1 MKKLKIALATLGLSV
16 LAPFNLAWAQ
26 AWPSKPIQMIVP
38 QGAGGTTDSLAR
50 MVGAALAERLGQPVV
65 IDNRAGA
72 GGVIG
77 VAAAGKAPADG
88 YTFIIGSN
96 TTLAAN
102 AFLYASFPGDPVKDF
117 APLALAA
124 DAPFALMVP
133 ASSAFKSV
141 KDLIAAAKTKPGSLN
156 YGYGTSSAL
165 LCSELFKTSA
175 GVDITKV
182 PYKASPQA
190 LTDLIGGQLQVLCEP
205 LSTGMPNVRA
215 GRLRAL
221 ALTGARRSSL
231 VPDLETVAE
240 AGVPSMDYSAWIGF
254 FIASATPKDI
264 VARLSSEL
272 LKVLNDPAFA
282 DKIRGIGMEP
292 RTLDAEAL
300 GALHRSEMNKIAA
313 IVKTAGIK
321 AE

>member
-1 MKKLKIALATLGLSV
+1 MKKLKIALAALALSV
-16 LAPFNLAWAQ
+16 LTPFNLAWAQ

-38 QGAGGTTDSLAR
+38 QGAGGSTDSLAR
-50 MVGAALAERLGQPVV
+50 MVGTALGERLGQPVV
-65 IDNRAGA
+65 IDN
-72 GGVIG
+72 
-77 VAAAGKAPADG
+77 PADG

-133 ASSAFKSV
+133 ASSPFKSV
-141 KDLIAAAKTKPGSLN
+141 RELIAAAKAKPGSLN
-156 YGYGTSSAL
+156 YGSGTSSAL
-165 LCSELFKTSA
+165 LCSELFKASA

-190 LTDLIGGQLQVLCEP
+190 LTDLISGQLQVLCEP
-205 LSTGMPNVRA
+205 LSSGMPNVRA

-240 AGVPSMDYSAWIGF
+240 AGVPSMDYGAWIGF

-264 VARLSSEL
+264 VTRLSSEL

>member
-1 MKKLKIALATLGLSV
+1 MKKLKITLAALGLAALAQ
-16 LAPFNLAWAQ
+16 FNLASAQ

-38 QGAGGTTDSLAR
+38 QGAGGSTDSLAR
-50 MVGAALAERLGQPVV
+50 MVGTALGERLGQPVV

-88 YTFIIGSN
+88 YTFILGSN
-96 TTLAAN
+96 TTFAAN

-117 APLALAA
+117 APLAKVA
-124 DAPFALMVP
+124 DAAFALMVP
-133 ASSAFKSV
+133 ASSPYKSV
-141 KDLIAAAKTKPGSLN
+141 RDLVADAKARPGSLN

-165 LCSELFKTSA
+165 LCSELFKAAA

-205 LSTGMPNVRA
+205 LSSGMPNVRA

-221 ALTGARRSSL
+221 ALAGARRSSL
-231 VPDLETVAE
+231 VPDLETAAE
-240 AGVPSMDYSAWIGF
+240 AGVPGMDYGAWLGF

-272 LKVLNDPAFA
+272 IKVLNDPAFA

-292 RTLDAEAL
+292 HTLDAEGL
-300 GALHRSEMNKIAA
+300 GALHRSEIKKIAA
-313 IVKTAGIK
+313 IVKAAGIK